1 MGAFDKEIYI
11 GYFWTI
17 ILKMNRKILT
27 FLCFMVFVLASF
39 NFLALPKTIYD
50 IGLNYGWNRVQK
62 GNLLSVNAVGF
73 IVAALVSGYLSER
86 FGKKQLIIFGLVFS
100 SLGNA
105 AFGYLP
111 EIKLADPFYLF
122 FMFNFLIGVGNGILE
137 GLTNALIIHLHP
149 DKSSLYL
156 NLAHAFFALGALIA
170 PLIGGWLMSVSGWQ
184 AIFYLNAVTSFVLFI
199 SLLPQACPTF
209 RSDQGI
215 KLKVLLYLAK
225 NRIFLLLSL
234 SIALYVAAEV
244 GLIAWLVEYLR
255 VNPNFRLSQFES
267 GLFLSCFWLA
277 MLAGRF
283 VYGWWVE
290 KTSPTFALSVSSI
303 GGTIIIILFLTT
315 ANVGI
320 AALLIFLYGISLS
333 GMYATIFSL
342 AGDRFPQYLGV
353 VSGSMTA
360 WVGLGGIISPNIIG
374 RLSDVPGV
382 GLSVGLATCGLYLL
396 VVLLTTLLVS
406 KSIH

>member
-1 MGAFDKEIYI
+1 MGAFDKEIHTD
-11 GYFWTI
+11 YFERT

-62 GNLLSVNAVGF
+62 GNLLSINAMGF
-73 IVAALVSGYLSER
+73 IVAAFVSGYLSER
-86 FGKKQLIIFGLVFS
+86 FGKKQIIIFGLIFS

-105 AFGYLP
+105 TFGYLP
-111 EIKLADPFYLF
+111 EINLAEPFFLF
-122 FMFNFLIGVGNGILE
+122 FMCNFLIGVGNGILE

-170 PLIGGWLMSVSGWQ
+170 PLIGGWLMSASGWQ
-184 AIFYLNAVTSFVLFI
+184 AIFYFNAVISFILFI
-199 SLLPQACPTF
+199 SLLLQTCPTF
-209 RSDQGI
+209 RSEQGI
-215 KLKVLLYLAK
+215 KLKALLHLTK

-234 SIALYVAAEV
+234 SIALYVAAEA

-255 VNPNFRLSQFES
+255 INPNFRLSQFQS
-267 GLFLSCFWLA
+267 GVFLSCFWLA

-283 VYGWWVE
+283 AYGWWVE

-303 GGTIIIILFLTT
+303 GGTITIILFLTT
-315 ANVGI
+315 ANVGMG
-320 AALLIFLYGISLS
+320 ALLIFLYGISLS

-353 VSGSMTA
+353 VSGSMAA
-360 WVGLGGIISPNIIG
+360 WVGLGGIISPNVIG
-374 RLSDVPGV
+374 RLSDIPGV
-382 GLSVGLATCGLYLL
+382 GLSVSLATCALYLL
-396 VVLLTTLLVS
+396 GVLLITVLVS
-406 KSIH
+406 KSTE